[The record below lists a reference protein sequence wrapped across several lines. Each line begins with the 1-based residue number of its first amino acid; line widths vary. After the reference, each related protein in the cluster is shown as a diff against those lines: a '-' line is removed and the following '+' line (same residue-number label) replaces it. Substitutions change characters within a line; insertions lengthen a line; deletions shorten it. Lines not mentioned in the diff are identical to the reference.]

1 MSDQDWKPL
10 LDDLERRSAAARAMG
25 GAERLAR
32 RRQSAGRLDARQ
44 RIDALLDAGSFRE
57 LGTLVGGEA
66 APADAFVAGSGAI
79 DGRPVLV
86 GAEDFTVQGG
96 SIGLGTH
103 AKRLRLAQLAAQ
115 ERAPLVLLLE
125 GAGERA
131 SNALE
136 RYPHAPNDLQALA
149 ALSGRVPIV
158 AIVMGSSAG
167 HGALAV
173 PLADYALMVEGA
185 ALFAAGPPLVAAATG
200 EQVDREALGGA
211 HMHASESGVVHD
223 VAVSD
228 ADALALARRYL
239 SYFPANAWQW
249 PPLAG
254 PGPDTGERRLDA
266 ILELIPADPRKPYDA
281 RALVALVADAGSVL
295 ELQAR
300 FGASVVTALARLA
313 GEPVAVVANQPLV
326 RAGAID
332 RDGADKA
339 ARFLDVTGAFHLP
352 AIFLTDTPGVM
363 VGTAAERSGALR
375 AGARMFAAQTRA
387 RGPKLHVTLRKA
399 YGFGSSIMAMNP
411 FDGQTLVLALP
422 GASLAAMPGSDVQPG
437 PWSAAETMAYDQVV
451 DPRELRNALLEG
463 LRLARG
469 RRGAARAP
477 VARVGIRP

>member
-1 MSDQDWKPL
+1 
-10 LDDLERRSAAARAMG
+10 
-25 GAERLAR
+25 
-32 RRQSAGRLDARQ
+32 
-44 RIDALLDAGSFRE
+44 
-57 LGTLVGGEA
+57 
-66 APADAFVAGSGAI
+66 
-79 DGRPVLV
+79 
-86 GAEDFTVQGG
+86 
-96 SIGLGTH
+96 
-103 AKRLRLAQLAAQ
+103 
-115 ERAPLVLLLE
+115 
-125 GAGERA
+125 
-131 SNALE
+131 
-136 RYPHAPNDLQALA
+136 
-149 ALSGRVPIV
+149 
-158 AIVMGSSAG
+158 
-167 HGALAV
+167 
-173 PLADYALMVEGA
+173 
-185 ALFAAGPPLVAAATG
+185 
-200 EQVDREALGGA
+200 
-211 HMHASESGVVHD
+211 
-223 VAVSD
+223 
-228 ADALALARRYL
+228 
-239 SYFPANAWQW
+239 
-249 PPLAG
+249 
-254 PGPDTGERRLDA
+254 
-266 ILELIPADPRKPYDA
+266 
-281 RALVALVADAGSVL
+281 VL